1 MPPTEDPIRPDGLTH
16 VDAAVVEDEFRPPAA
31 GRGRRAAVIAVAAVV
46 GLAGVGAAASFLALR
61 GSGEALT
68 TKVPADTDVVVTA
81 YLDPAASQ
89 KVNLFRLTSS
99 VPSLGGEQE
108 VAGRAGEWIDSLL
121 SETGLT
127 HADLDWVGSQVGV
140 AVDLRADADPAV
152 ALLIDADDETAAAES
167 LRALRDSEAFRGTVW
182 NGEDHGGVQV
192 WAGAGDD
199 PGFMGIVDGT
209 VVIANDASA
218 IDGVIAA
225 SHGETPVLADDPDY
239 VDTMAALPEAR
250 LGMAYVAPD
259 DLVRLL
265 DRMGGVSLTDAST
278 TAGVELDAVR
288 GIGIAVSAEPDAI
301 AVDAEMTLDPSKL
314 APAQLAAFGAE
325 DHDNAL
331 LSMVPADALAFL
343 GLQHLDAGLE
353 TALADL
359 PPAQRDALEGS
370 GLEPAISSLTGD
382 LAVEVSMPAGASTPA
397 GAVILGTDDE
407 AAMRAAMKVI
417 GVATGLARASTSAQA
432 SSSGA
437 VLTGSGSL
445 WRTIDHDG
453 VTVTYVAG
461 DGGGSGIAPAYAVF
475 DGTGLIASSKEEAF
489 RVIDAAQG
497 APDVTA
503 DDPVTAA
510 LGAVPGEDVVYV
522 DLAGVIDAIA
532 DTGAMDPEIGDDLEA
547 LRTLVIGSDSDVEH
561 QHARIVITVG

>member
-1 MPPTEDPIRPDGLTH
+1 MPPTEDPIRSDELTH
-16 VDAAVVEDEFRPPAA
+16 VDAMVVEDESRPPGA

-108 VAGRAGEWIDSLL
+108 LAGRAGEWIDSLL

-140 AVDLRADADPAV
+140 AVDVRADADPAV
-152 ALLIDADDETAAAES
+152 TLLIDADDETAAAET
-167 LRALRDSEAFRGTVW
+167 LGALRDSEAFRGTVW
-182 NGEDHGGVQV
+182 NEEDHGGVQV
-192 WAGAGDD
+192 WVGAGDD

-225 SHGETPVLADDPDY
+225 SQGETPALADDPDY
-239 VDTMAALPEAR
+239 LDTMAALPEAR

-265 DRMGGVSLTDAST
+265 DRMGGASLTEAST

-301 AVDAEMTLDPSKL
+301 AVDAEMTIDPSKL
-314 APAQLAAFGAE
+314 GSAQLAALDAE

-343 GLQHLDAGLE
+343 GFQHLDAGLE

-397 GAVILGTDDE
+397 GAVLLGTDDE
-407 AAMRAAMKVI
+407 AAMRAALEVI
-417 GVATGLARASTSAQA
+417 GEGAAAGLFGTQVPSSRAE
-432 SSSGA
+432 
-437 VLTGSGSL
+437 LTGSESL

-461 DGGGSGIAPAYAVF
+461 DGNGSGIAPAYAVF
-475 DGTGLIASSKEEAF
+475 DGIGMVASSEEEAF
-489 RVIDAAQG
+489 RVIDAARG

-503 DDPVTAA
+503 AEPVTAA

-547 LRTLVIGSDSDVEH
+547 LRTLVIGSESDVEH